1 MLSYCTDYNY
11 CFIHPSTMCVSY
23 FLSFIQV
30 SSHLTALIYI
40 LLDTTHPEVRE
51 HIKDTLDTAT
61 NVWGFSYLK
70 LDFLYSAVLGKEMMM
85 MMMMM
90 IIIIVIMS
98 LLPIFITQLIPK
110 IPFMI
115 ARRQE
120 LRYWMMQWYKTLTS
134 IHLSFLPVYLSYLSY
149 LPANTSI
156 NPSTYHSIHLSINH
170 IIYTSI
176 FPIHLSIYHSPIHIH
191 SHWSRRVSKMT
202 CTYWDAVLR

>member
-1 MLSYCTDYNY
+1 
-11 CFIHPSTMCVSY
+11 MCVSY

-85 MMMMM
+85 
-90 IIIIVIMS
+90 IIIIIMS
-98 LLPIFITQLIPK
+98 FLSIFITQLIPK

-120 LRYWMMQWYKTLTS
+120 LRY
-134 IHLSFLPVYLSYLSY
+134 
-149 LPANTSI
+149 
-156 NPSTYHSIHLSINH
+156 
-170 IIYTSI
+170 
-176 FPIHLSIYHSPIHIH
+176 
-191 SHWSRRVSKMT
+191 
-202 CTYWDAVLR
+202 